1 MCKSASGMAHLCT
14 LATFH
19 FLLLAPP
26 ASGLAHPKIDG
37 ESPPPAVGN
46 LITIPLNKQYVPVT
60 RNNRTVM
67 YKTAYFGS
75 IYVGLPRPQAFTVVF
90 DTGSGHFFVP
100 SAKCESE
107 PCATHR
113 RYEREE
119 SGSAVDIDHDGGEVH
134 MSTEERDQVAIAFG
148 TGEIVGEF
156 ARETVCLANH
166 TGNDSEA
173 VLSGP
178 DCTRVRVVLA
188 TELTTEPFHAFEF
201 DGVLGLGLAA
211 LTLKPEFS
219 LFGQMVGQNPAMSPR
234 FAVFLA
240 RDDEGRSAISFGGHE
255 ESWAASELQWAPV
268 AMPQLG
274 YWQVQIKSVR
284 VGDTVLQDCA
294 DGGCR
299 AILDTGTSLLGVPR
313 QSSRTLH
320 RLLARPVPG
329 DYYDDRFNT
338 DCRTIP
344 GNLIHFELSGGPVV
358 SLAAED
364 YSRPKPLNMSV
375 TGYKDGWELFCRSLL
390 LPVDFKEPLGPLV
403 FIWGEPVLR
412 KYLTVYDWGA
422 ERIGFAAAG
431 SNIAEASAA
440 STIGAP
446 PVGSLAAGAPL
457 ASAVGAPPAGSLA
470 AGAPLAPTS
479 SGPAA
484 AVAPITAAA
493 PAGSGGA
500 QAASTASPQA
510 AGTQGAGAQGAA

>member
-201 DGVLGLGLAA
+201 DGVLGLGLESLA
-211 LTLKPEFS
+211 LDPEFS
-219 LFGQMVGQNPAMSPR
+219 FFGQMDRLNPSMQPLFGVFVSKHD
-234 FAVFLA
+234 AVA
-240 RDDEGRSAISFGGHE
+240 SEITFGGHSTE
-255 ESWAASELQWAPV
+255 RVMEELQWAPV
-268 AMPQLG
+268 TQPELG
-274 YWQVQIKSVR
+274 YWQLQVR
-284 VGDTVLQDCA
+284 GITVGGEPLDLCAEGDCI
-294 DGGCR
+294 
-299 AILDTGTSLLGVPR
+299 AIADTGTSLLGVPK
-313 QSSRTLH
+313 QAAQH
-320 RLLARPVPG
+320 VHWLLARKVAG
-329 DYYDDRFNT
+329 DPFQAP
-338 DCRTIP
+338 DCREHP
-344 GNLIHFELSGGPVV
+344 GPDIVFDLGEVQLTVGP
-358 SLAAED
+358 EE
-364 YSRPKPLNMSV
+364 YSRPAGLRVINNKTNE
-375 TGYKDGWELFCRSLL
+375 TELICRASL
-390 LPVDFKEPLGPLV
+390 LPVEESAALSPKTWIL
-403 FIWGEPVLR
+403 GEPVLR
-412 KYLTVYDWGA
+412 KYYTTYDW
-422 ERIGFAAAG
+422 RQKRVGFA
-431 SNIAEASAA
+431 
-440 STIGAP
+440 
-446 PVGSLAAGAPL
+446 LAAQPL
-457 ASAVGAPPAGSLA
+457 PDPTAVMRHRVVGAPPAE
-470 AGAPLAPTS
+470 PPT
-479 SGPAA
+479 PT
-484 AVAPITAAA
+484 VVYI
-493 PAGSGGA
+493 
-500 QAASTASPQA
+500 
-510 AGTQGAGAQGAA
+510 

>member
-1 MCKSASGMAHLCT
+1 MDSQ
-14 LATFH
+14 LADEVA
-19 FLLLAPP
+19 LLQGTAALHVRSQAPRR
-26 ASGLAHPKIDG
+26 LT
-37 ESPPPAVGN
+37 V
-46 LITIPLNKQYVPVT
+46 PLQKQYVPIA
-60 RNNRTVM
+60 RNGVVVA
-67 YKTAYFGS
+67 YKTAYFGQ
-75 IYVGLPRPQAFTVVF
+75 IQAGGPERQTFTVVF
-90 DTGSGHFFVP
+90 DTGSGHLILP
-100 SAKCESE
+100 SGGCHSE
-107 PCATHR
+107 TCMKHR
-113 RYEREE
+113 RYNR
-119 SGSAVDIDHDGGEVH
+119 SASATALDIEHDGTPIEAG
-134 MSTEERDQVAIAFG
+134 SQLRDQLAISFG
-148 TGEIVGEF
+148 TGEVLGEF
-156 ARETVCLANH
+156 VRDVACLGPLPADCVQLRIVLANQM
-166 TGNDSEA
+166 
-173 VLSGP
+173 
-178 DCTRVRVVLA
+178 
-188 TELTTEPFHAFEF
+188 TEEPFGLFEF

-240 RDDEGRSAISFGGHE
+240 RDDEGRSAISFGGYE

-457 ASAVGAPPAGSLA
+457 ASAVGAPPMGSLA